1 MLHFTSIKK
10 YTLPIFFVLML
21 FMYGGIVVFA
31 IAPGQTLDPV
41 GDSLCTGPTD
51 VNCVINLYES
61 LDSDSVL
68 YLDGNGNLTTDTLF
82 TRDSVTNETRIGV
95 IQSGG
100 LDLAEFKTDS
110 DILDMGIEGVV
121 LSRGDIAGIEG
132 FSFMGAVDLSPFVG
146 MSRFGTIFYAE
157 DFVSG
162 DQSMTLVNPN
172 NILISSQNSAG
183 VTRRLSVES
192 STIRLQVG
200 DASSDDISVQADYG
214 TGPGTGSASM
224 RYRSNLTERLL
235 ILGSEGLRFSSTDP
249 HTPGFTYV
257 FPLVDGTVGQSM
269 ITNGAGTLSW
279 GLTPAGS
286 PITIGTSGD
295 TLYSSGLTGTGQGDT
310 TIGNNIFLGNGAGSA
325 AISASNSNF
334 LGYESGLGASGASNS
349 NFFGQSAGN
358 GATNAAFSNFLG
370 FNAGNGAT
378 TAAFSNFF
386 GSGAGNGATNADV
399 ANFIGLN
406 AGNNARFAYSSN
418 FIGFNAGLN
427 ATFASFANFFGSG
440 AGNGATS
447 ASNSN
452 FLGNTAGLN
461 ATFASSSNFLGF
473 NAGNG
478 ATNANN
484 STFIG
489 YQAGASNAL
498 DTGSQNSNN
507 SIFIGNNAG
516 YKVADFGL
524 DNSTGGTSILIGDD
538 TSTGGFSNSIAIGNS
553 ATNTATNQ
561 FMIGSTTSAIN
572 TVRIQGS
579 LIGTQCTIT
588 TGTGIA
594 CTSDERLKTNI
605 VDIDTATILEKLSN
619 IRTVNYNLIGDLSNR
634 NQVGFL
640 AQNLEQYFP
649 ELVDTNSDGYKSV
662 YYAQM
667 TPILTKAI
675 QELDLKLSVIESQTI
690 TQGGFS
696 VSSLFNGIKDW
707 LGDMG
712 NGIERFFAKEIHT
725 EQICI
730 AKSDGTDFCIN
741 GDQLESIMNGSTNQ
755 IIYTSG
761 NNNQNDADDVNHPI
775 INEQSGSEENM
786 EIIESGINDDSSSEN
801 QSNSEEGNNITES
814 ESEEDLSSDVSI
826 ESGGDDNTGSDSETN
841 IDA

>member
-378 TAAFSNFF
+378 N
-386 GSGAGNGATNADV
+386 ATN
-399 ANFIGLN
+399 ANFIGQN
-406 AGNNARFAYSSN
+406 AGRN
-418 FIGFNAGLN
+418 
-427 ATFASFANFFGSG
+427 
-440 AGNGATS
+440 ATS

-452 FLGNTAGLN
+452 FLGNTAGN
-461 ATFASSSNFLGF
+461 GATGANHSNFLG
-473 NAGNG
+473 NLAGNGATDAYLSNFLGNLAGYGATDAAFSNFFGSGAGSG

-489 YQAGASNAL
+489 YQAGASNAI

-516 YKVADFGL
+516 YQVADFGL

-538 TSTGGFSNSIAIGNS
+538 TSTGGFSNSIGIGEG

-561 FMIGSTTSAIN
+561 FMIGSITSAIN